1 MPGDLPGGKY
11 TVPLIGAWWPQAPS
25 TLRTGA
31 SHWRAQQREQE
42 QYAQDLH
49 RQWTQLA
56 GRNQGHTADDLIS
69 RLREGEKR
77 HLDLAEKYKVKAD
90 AFDRGA
96 DAIDSL
102 REGLRG
108 IADEYNQ
115 KIASVENSKDS
126 AITKTAEIERLIAE
140 ANGFAE
146 FKSAAAVTAITDAI
160 QKILTAEGIAGSPQ
174 EFLKKS
180 WAHFTNGPPKPQRGL
195 AMCRVPVLQDEC
207 RGRSAT
213 PVGWPARVRALPVA
227 SW

>member
-1 MPGDLPGGKY
+1 MLA
-11 TVPLIGAWWPQAPS
+11 IGERS
-25 TLRTGA
+25 
-31 SHWRAQQREQE
+31 SDEQE

-56 GRNQGHTADDLIS
+56 ARNQGHTADDLIS
-69 RLREGEKR
+69 RLQEGEKH

-115 KIASVENSKDS
+115 KIASVENSKES
-126 AITKTAEIERLIAE
+126 AIAKTAEIERLIAE

-146 FKSAAAVTAITDAI
+146 FKSAAAVTAIMDAI

-174 EFLKKS
+174 EFLKQPR
-180 WAHFTNGPPKPQRGL
+180 AQQVVHRRPGAGNGGVPRGGGAGHGGEGGGIPGEGGPK
-195 AMCRVPVLQDEC
+195 
-207 RGRSAT
+207 
-213 PVGWPARVRALPVA
+213 GWRWRALCA
-227 SW
+227 RR

>member
-1 MPGDLPGGKY
+1 M
-11 TVPLIGAWWPQAPS
+11 PLIGAWWPQAPS
-25 TLRTGA
+25 ALRTGA

-56 GRNQGHTADDLIS
+56 ARNQGHTADDLIS
-69 RLREGEKR
+69 RLREGEKH

-115 KIASVENSKDS
+115 KIASVENSKES
-126 AITKTAEIERLIAE
+126 AIAKPAEIERLIAE
-140 ANGFAE
+140 ANGFAAY
-146 FKSAAAVTAITDAI
+146 KSEAAVAAIMDAI
-160 QKILTAEGIAGSPQ
+160 QKILTAEGIAISPQ
-174 EFLKKS
+174 EFLKNQGLR
-180 WAHFTNGPPKPQRGL
+180 TNGSPKP
-195 AMCRVPVLQDEC
+195 
-207 RGRSAT
+207 AT
-213 PVGWPARVRALPVA
+213 PDGDACRCWRLSDGRVHGA
-227 SW
+227 SSRPRR

>member
-11 TVPLIGAWWPQAPS
+11 TVPLIGAWWPDAPS
-25 TLRTGA
+25 ALRTGA

-56 GRNQGHTADDLIS
+56 ARNQGHTADDLIS
-69 RLREGEKR
+69 RLQDGEKH

-115 KIASVENSKDS
+115 KIASVENSKES

-146 FKSAAAVTAITDAI
+146 YKSAAAVTAIMDAI

-174 EFLKKS
+174 EFLKS
-180 WAHFTNGPPKPQRGL
+180 HGLNTNGSPKPATGDGG
-195 AMCRVPVLQDEC
+195 VP
-207 RGRSAT
+207 G
-213 PVGWPARVRALPVA
+213 GG
-227 SW
+227 